1 MINDSLKDLDE
12 TILEIEK
19 KISNE
24 PDPFLES
31 VLQRLMIYKENSIPE
46 MYEKA
51 KTAHKKEREY
61 KITGGFR
68 GWGIC

>member
-12 TILEIEK
+12 TIMEIEK

-31 VLQRLMIYKENSIPE
+31 VLERLRIYKENSIPE

-51 KTAHKKEREY
+51 KTAQNKEREY
-61 KITGGFR
+61 KINGGFR
-68 GWGIC
+68 GWGIS